1 MPEVDHVN
9 DRAADVSVRFWGV
22 RGSLACPGP
31 DTVIYGGNTSCVEVR
46 CGEHRLVFDAGTGIR
61 PLGQSLIGSGAVN
74 LDLFLSHTHL
84 DHVVGL
90 PFFPPLFDP
99 DSDIRLWAGHLRPE
113 HGLVDVLGSLMT
125 APLFPVPIER
135 FGCDPSYNDFVCGK
149 SLNPKPGVNI
159 HTARLNHPG
168 RASGYRVE
176 YGGRTICYVTDTEH
190 TPGTL
195 DERIRELI
203 QGADLV
209 IYDST
214 YTDEEYALHE
224 GWGHSTWQEGIRL
237 CDAAGA
243 KTLAAFHHDPAH
255 DDRVLE
261 AIGKQAEAERPGTI
275 VAREDLVIQL

>member
-1 MPEVDHVN
+1 MSEGPT
-9 DRAADVSVRFWGV
+9 DVGVRFWGV

-31 DTVIYGGNTSCVEVR
+31 DTVIYGGNTSCVELQ

-61 PLGQSLIGSGAVN
+61 PLGVSLAGSGPVD

-90 PFFPPLFDP
+90 PFFGPLFDP
-99 DSDIRLWAGHLRPE
+99 ASDVRLWAGHLRPE
-113 HGLVDVLGSLMT
+113 HGLVDVIGSLMT
-125 APLFPVPIER
+125 APLFPVAIER
-135 FGCDPSYNDFVCGK
+135 FVCDPSFNDFMCGK
-149 SLNPKPGVNI
+149 SLSPKPGVQI
-159 HTARLNHPG
+159 HTARLTHPG

-176 YGGRTICYVTDTEH
+176 YDGRVICYVTDTEH

-195 DERIRELI
+195 DAGILELI

-214 YTDEEYALHE
+214 YTDDEYPFHE
-224 GWGHSTWQEGIRL
+224 GWGHSTWQEGVRL

-243 KTLAAFHHDPAH
+243 GTLAIFHHDPVR
-255 DDRVLE
+255 DDRALA
-261 AIGKQAEAERPGTI
+261 AIADAAETTRPGTI
-275 VAREDLVIQL
+275 VAREGLRLSY